1 MPITRLYNKAEHQA
15 YKLLE
20 DFNICKPAVPIEKI
34 AMRLGVSLV
43 PYDLGNEVSGMLL
56 LDDEHNGII
65 SYNDK
70 DNRNRQRFTIAHEL
84 GHYMLHRKSERLFI
98 DKDFIVKYRSNK
110 QYDSVEMQQEQ
121 QANAFAAA
129 ILMPA
134 NLIHEEMRKA
144 KFRNFDEAKL
154 IESLSEIFEVSNL
167 AMTYRL
173 SNIMQFAEK
182 W

>member
-1 MPITRLYNKAEHQA
+1 MAITRLYNKAEHQA
-15 YKLLE
+15 YKLLG
-20 DFNICKPAVPIEKI
+20 DFNLYKPAIPIEKI
-34 AMRLGVSLV
+34 VEGLGILLV
-43 PYDLGNEVSGMLL
+43 PYDLGNEVSGMLM
-56 LDDEHNGII
+56 LDDENNGII

-70 DNRNRQRFTIAHEL
+70 DNKKRQRFTIAHEL
-84 GHYMLHRKSERLFI
+84 GHYILHRKSERLFI

-110 QYDSVEMQQEQ
+110 LYDSLEMQQEQ

-134 NLIHEEMRKA
+134 TLIHEEMKKV
-144 KFRNFDEAKL
+144 KFRNFDETKL